1 MVQALL
7 AGVWAALVALG
18 AFYGVA
24 VWAAAKQGGE
34 VKVEAFV
41 PLKEMKTDI
50 ISVPMIH
57 KGEVQG
63 YVLARFAWLV
73 DEKKL
78 KKLAIDP
85 STLITD
91 EAFRIIY
98 ASPITDFQHIE
109 KYDLASLTK
118 RLKEAVNKRLG
129 GELVKDVLV
138 ESINY
143 VARSEI
149 RYKGLKQ

>member
-1 MVQALL
+1 MVQAVL
-7 AGVWAALVALG
+7 AGVWATLVALG
-18 AFYGVA
+18 TFYGVA

-34 VKVEAFV
+34 VKVEALV

-78 KKLAIDP
+78 KELAIDP
-85 STLITD
+85 ATIITD

-98 ASPITDFQHIE
+98 ASPVTDFRHIE

-118 RLKEAVNKRLG
+118 RLKEAVNRRLG
-129 GELVKDVLV
+129 DALVHDVLV

>member
-7 AGVWAALVALG
+7 AGIVAALVALG
-18 AFYGVA
+18 SFYGAA
-24 VWAAAKQGGE
+24 VWVAAKEGKSVQAQ
-34 VKVEAFV
+34 VFT

-78 KKLAIDP
+78 KELAIDP
-85 STLITD
+85 GAIITD

-98 ASPITDFQHIE
+98 ASPITDFRHIE
-109 KYDLASLTK
+109 KYDLASLTR
-118 RLKEAVNKRLG
+118 RLKEAVNRRLG
-129 GELVKDVLV
+129 DDLVHDVLV